1 MGTSSLARP
10 AVERASGGEDAL
22 APPHTDWLR
31 HDLVVTGPALDVAA
45 FRAAAEGAGGIP
57 WHYPDL
63 DLDEED
69 RVLALVHPPDGSPG
83 LRLAAARVLARQLRS
98 AVEVHQQRVAAGV
111 GRSRL
116 CPFDLYA
123 LLPVPVSVLRRG
135 PDDSTGIA
143 WLRAHWGVVQALR
156 QVRLRADP
164 PDRRLRHS
172 ARLRYEFWSA
182 DWTPW
187 AAFVALRKGWPLLVF
202 DVRPDYGDG

>member
-1 MGTSSLARP
+1 MGTSAARP
-10 AVERASGGEDAL
+10 ALARASGDAL

-31 HDLVVTGPALDVAA
+31 HDFLVTGPPADIAA
-45 FRAAAEGAGGIP
+45 FRAAAAGAGAIP

-69 RVLALVHPPDGSPG
+69 RVHALVHPPDGSPG
-83 LRLAAARVLARQLRS
+83 LRLAAARVLARQLRG
-98 AVEVHQQRVAAGV
+98 AIEAHQARVDAAG
-111 GRSRL
+111 RRRL
-116 CPFDLYA
+116 CPFDLHA
-123 LLPVPVSVLRRG
+123 LLPVPVSVLHRG
-135 PDDSTGIA
+135 PDDPASTA
-143 WLRAHWGVVQALR
+143 WLRAHWGVIRALR

-187 AAFVALRKGWPLLVF
+187 AALLATRQRWPALVF
-202 DVRPDYGDG
+202 DIRPDYGDG